1 MTTVKSHTNGFNGLR
16 RGLLSLAL
24 TGSLT
29 LACWSTTTLA
39 QTKDLTIALS
49 TPVTTV
55 DPHFHNLSPNNAM
68 AAHVFETLVKA
79 DASLK
84 TYPGLAESWKALS
97 DTEWEFKLRKGVK
110 WHNGEPFTAEDVAA
124 TIKRIPNVPNS
135 PASFSV
141 FVRAI
146 KEVKV
151 IDPHTIRFTTATTYP
166 LLPSDMVSVAI
177 VPKSVAET
185 AKTEDFNS
193 GKAMIG
199 TGPFRFQEY
208 VSGDRIILVRNKD
221 YYDAQQ
227 SWDKV
232 TFRIITSAP
241 ARVAAL
247 LSGDVHMIEGVPTA
261 DAAKLSKDARV
272 TVSNAVS
279 NRMIYL
285 HLDSNREKNSPFVTM
300 TDGKPLEANPLRDAR
315 VRRAI
320 SKMIDRNAI
329 VSRVMEGQAIAAGQ
343 LLDESFFG
351 TSKKLKPDAYDPAG
365 AKKLMAEAGY
375 PNGFGVTLHSPNNRY
390 INDGAT
396 AQAVAQFLSRNG
408 IPTKVDTMPSN
419 IFFTRASKQEFSFI
433 LAGWGAASGDTSSPL
448 RSLLATYDA
457 KAGMGAANRGRFSSP
472 ELDALIAKAL
482 VIIDDKQRDAAL
494 ALASEKAIELMGLI
508 PLHYEVSTWAT
519 RKGISYTGRADQYT
533 LAQDAKLG
541 GK

>member
-1 MTTVKSHTNGFNGLR
+1 MTTVKSHSHGFNGLR

-24 TGSLT
+24 TGSLA
-29 LACWSTTTLA
+29 LAGWSGTTLA

-135 PASFSV
+135 PASFAV

-151 IDPHTIRFTTATTYP
+151 IDSHTIRFTTATTYP

-221 YYDAQQ
+221 YYGSQQ

-300 TDGKPLEANPLRDAR
+300 
-315 VRRAI
+315 
-320 SKMIDRNAI
+320 
-329 VSRVMEGQAIAAGQ
+329 
-343 LLDESFFG
+343 LL
-351 TSKKLKPDAYDPAG
+351 LK
-365 AKKLMAEAGY
+365 
-375 PNGFGVTLHSPNNRY
+375 V
-390 INDGAT
+390 
-396 AQAVAQFLSRNG
+396 
-408 IPTKVDTMPSN
+408 
-419 IFFTRASKQEFSFI
+419 
-433 LAGWGAASGDTSSPL
+433 
-448 RSLLATYDA
+448 LL
-457 KAGMGAANRGRFSSP
+457 F
-472 ELDALIAKAL
+472 
-482 VIIDDKQRDAAL
+482 
-494 ALASEKAIELMGLI
+494 
-508 PLHYEVSTWAT
+508 
-519 RKGISYTGRADQYT
+519 
-533 LAQDAKLG
+533 
-541 GK
+541 

>member
-1 MTTVKSHTNGFNGLR
+1 MTTLKSKKFGFSPLR
-16 RGLLSLAL
+16 RAVLSIAL
-24 TGSLT
+24 TGAVA
-29 LACWSTTTLA
+29 LAGWSAPSMA
-39 QTKDLTIALS
+39 QVKELSVALS

-55 DPHFHNLSPNNAM
+55 DPHFHNLTPNNAM

-84 TYPGLAESWKALS
+84 TYPGLAESWKAIS
-97 DTEWEFKLRKGVK
+97 DTEWEFKLRKNVK

-135 PASFSV
+135 PASFAV

-146 KEVKV
+146 KEVKIV
-151 IDPHTIRFTTATTYP
+151 DPHTIRFTTATTYP
-166 LLPSDMVSVAI
+166 LLPTDMVSVAI
-177 VPKSVAET
+177 VPKAIAES

-208 VSGDRIILVRNKD
+208 VSGDRIILTRNKD
-221 YYDAQQ
+221 YYDEQQ

-261 DAAKLSKDARV
+261 DAAKLKKDSRV
-272 TVSNAVS
+272 VVSNAVS

-285 HLDSNREKNSPFVTM
+285 HMDSDREKNSPFVT
-300 TDGKPLEANPLRDAR
+300 TADGKPLEANPLRDPR
-315 VRRAI
+315 VRRAL

-365 AKKLMAEAGY
+365 AKKLLAEAGY
-375 PNGFGVTLHSPNNRY
+375 PNGFGLTLHSPNNRY
-390 INDGAT
+390 INDGQT
-396 AQAVAQFLSRNG
+396 AQAIAQFLSRNG

-419 IFFTRASKQEFSFI
+419 IFFTRASKMEFSFI
-433 LAGWGAASGDTSSPL
+433 LAGWGASSGDTSSPL
-448 RSLLATYDA
+448 RALLATYNP
-457 KAGMGAANRGRFSSP
+457 KAGLGAANRGRFSSP
-472 ELDALIAKAL
+472 ELDALIAKAV

-519 RKGISYTGRADQYT
+519 RKGIQYTGRADQYT
-533 LAQDAKLG
+533 LAQDAKLA
-541 GK
+541 K